1 MGSNVWLGYLNYQ
14 SYSGI
19 ASSNIRLKS
28 ISKFQ
33 AFSAGLVIGGKSLE
47 DKRLSMKPIELWI
60 CASHILSMRPF
71 RFSPTDDTTQTKPVK
86 DLRRLSL
93 TGDPEYVL
101 ARERRVKRDL
111 TTPKERVQSYM
122 VTPLDCSINFKH
134 PASLLSRPDKLKQ
147 QEDVISFLTFL
158 ITFISGNP
166 PRSDL
171 LTPKAGDTVTCME
184 SKSKSNGLEFT
195 NIAARGLDFPS
206 VDWVVQLNCPEDVDT
221 YIHPVGRSARYQ
233 SGGKVLL
240 LLSPSE
246 EEGMLKKWE
255 TRGIVVTKVK
265 PNESK
270 KQTIQTEIQ
279 APMFQF
285 PELKFFGQGA
295 FISRWP
301 ERSIRARSL
310 TIWSKKHVQV
320 SVSVGKKNA
329 KKSTHINDHLAC
341 IAECF
346 LYIGRGNHSTST
358 QGSAIPVEVI
368 PVISGMMSTIVDNI
382 DHTGYLNIGDSI
394 LLAAISREI
403 LTIKP
408 LDGSEKGF
416 NLSVGRHLFF
426 PPGNGSRVSQ
436 NPHPIPRSWRLC
448 SHGKQDLLRLRYPD
462 QLLGLSHYKP
472 TSYLKA
478 QNPEIGCCR
487 SHIRRTWAIL
497 GNGNMTEA
505 LNCGHKIPFSL

>member
-1 MGSNVWLGYLNYQ
+1 MFWRAILLG
-14 SYSGI
+14 
-19 ASSNIRLKS
+19 
-28 ISKFQ
+28 
-33 AFSAGLVIGGKSLE
+33 
-47 DKRLSMKPIELWI
+47 
-60 CASHILSMRPF
+60 
-71 RFSPTDDTTQTKPVK
+71 PVH
-86 DLRRLSL
+86 S
-93 TGDPEYVL
+93 
-101 ARERRVKRDL
+101 
-111 TTPKERVQSYM
+111 Q
-122 VTPLDCSINFKH
+122 N
-134 PASLLSRPDKLKQ
+134 
-147 QEDVISFLTFL
+147 
-158 ITFISGNP
+158 
-166 PRSDL
+166 L

-184 SKSKSNGLEFT
+184 SKSKSNGSEFT
-195 NIAARGLDFPS
+195 TARGLHFPS
-206 VDWVVQLNCPEDVDT
+206 VDWVVQLDYPEDVDT

-279 APMFQF
+279 AQMFQS
-285 PELKFFGQGA
+285 PELKFFGQRA
-295 FISRWP
+295 FISRRP
-301 ERSIRARSL
+301 ERSIRARR
-310 TIWSKKHVQV
+310 
-320 SVSVGKKNA
+320 SV
-329 KKSTHINDHLAC
+329 AC

-382 DHTGYLNIGDSI
+382 DHIGYLNIGDSI

-416 NLSVGRHLFF
+416 NLSLEALLSWTARFTKAPL
-426 PPGNGSRVSQ
+426 SRSVTRT
-436 NPHPIPRSWRLC
+436 NPEA
-448 SHGKQDLLRLRYPD
+448 
-462 QLLGLSHYKP
+462 

-478 QNPEIGCCR
+478 QNPEIGCHR
-487 SHIRRTWAIL
+487 SYIRRTWAIL

-505 LNCGHKIPFSL
+505 LNCGLQAMTAKSTAAQPLYTLVTRMMYLTSSITP

>member
-1 MGSNVWLGYLNYQ
+1 MGSNEWLGYLNYQ

-47 DKRLSMKPIELWI
+47 DERDRLGRANVLVSTPGRLQQHLKHTTKFDFDNLQVL
-60 CASHILSMRPF
+60 A
-71 RFSPTDDTTQTKPVK
+71 TQTKPVK
-86 DLRRLSL
+86 DLPRLSL

-101 ARERRVKRDL
+101 ARERRVKQDL
-111 TTPKERVQSYM
+111 TTPKERA
-122 VTPLDCSINFKH
+122 I
-134 PASLLSRPDKLKQ
+134 LLGPVHSQ
-147 QEDVISFLTFL
+147 
-158 ITFISGNP
+158 N
-166 PRSDL
+166 L

-184 SKSKSNGLEFT
+184 SKSKSNGSEFT
-195 NIAARGLDFPS
+195 NIAARGLHFPS
-206 VDWVVQLNCPEDVDT
+206 VDWVVQLDYPEDVDT

-279 APMFQF
+279 AQMFQS
-285 PELKFFGQGA
+285 PELKFFGQRA
-295 FISRWP
+295 FISRRP

-310 TIWSKKHVQV
+310 TIWSKKHVEV

-382 DHTGYLNIGDSI
+382 DHIGYLNIGDSI

-448 SHGKQDLLRLRYPD
+448 SHGQQDLIRLRYPD
-462 QLLGLSHYKP
+462 QLLGLSHHKP

-478 QNPEIGCCR
+478 QNPEIGCHR
-487 SHIRRTWAIL
+487 SYIRRTWAIL

-505 LNCGHKIPFSL
+505 LNC

>member
-1 MGSNVWLGYLNYQ
+1 MIL
-14 SYSGI
+14 
-19 ASSNIRLKS
+19 
-28 ISKFQ
+28 Q
-33 AFSAGLVIGGKSLE
+33 AG
-47 DKRLSMKPIELWI
+47 
-60 CASHILSMRPF
+60 
-71 RFSPTDDTTQTKPVK
+71 
-86 DLRRLSL
+86 
-93 TGDPEYVL
+93 
-101 ARERRVKRDL
+101 
-111 TTPKERVQSYM
+111 
-122 VTPLDCSINFKH
+122 SINFKH
-134 PASLLSRPDKLKQ
+134 PASLLSRPRKLKQ
-147 QEDVISFLTFL
+147 QEDVISFVTFL

-166 PRSDL
+166 PRSGSFTNL

-184 SKSKSNGLEFT
+184 SKSKSNGSEFT
-195 NIAARGLDFPS
+195 M
-206 VDWVVQLNCPEDVDT
+206 
-221 YIHPVGRSARYQ
+221 GRSACYQ
-233 SGGKVLL
+233 SGGKALL

-279 APMFQF
+279 AQMLQF
-285 PELKFFGQGA
+285 PELKFFVP
-295 FISRWP
+295 SP
-301 ERSIRARSL
+301 TSL
-310 TIWSKKHVQV
+310 TIWSKKHVEV

-358 QGSAIPVEVI
+358 HGSAIPVEVI

-382 DHTGYLNIGDSI
+382 DHIGYLNIGDSI

-448 SHGKQDLLRLRYPD
+448 SHGQQDLIRLRYPD
-462 QLLGLSHYKP
+462 HP
-472 TSYLKA
+472 EATSYLKA
-478 QNPEIGCCR
+478 QNPEIGCHR
-487 SHIRRTWAIL
+487 SYIRRTWAIL

-505 LNCGHKIPFSL
+505 LNCGLQAMTAKSTAAQPLYTLVTRMMYLTSSITP

>member
-1 MGSNVWLGYLNYQ
+1 MIVRF
-14 SYSGI
+14 I
-19 ASSNIRLKS
+19 H
-28 ISKFQ
+28 
-33 AFSAGLVIGGKSLE
+33 
-47 DKRLSMKPIELWI
+47 KP
-60 CASHILSMRPF
+60 F
-71 RFSPTDDTTQTKPVK
+71 DT
-86 DLRRLSL
+86 
-93 TGDPEYVL
+93 
-101 ARERRVKRDL
+101 
-111 TTPKERVQSYM
+111 
-122 VTPLDCSINFKH
+122 
-134 PASLLSRPDKLKQ
+134 
-147 QEDVISFLTFL
+147 
-158 ITFISGNP
+158 
-166 PRSDL
+166 
-171 LTPKAGDTVTCME
+171 KAGIPLLAWKAKAM
-184 SKSKSNGLEFT
+184 
-195 NIAARGLDFPS
+195 
-206 VDWVVQLNCPEDVDT
+206 
-221 YIHPVGRSARYQ
+221 GRSACYQ
-233 SGGKVLL
+233 SGGKALL

-279 APMFQF
+279 AQMFQS
-285 PELKFFGQGA
+285 PELKFFGQRA
-295 FISRWP
+295 FISRRP
-301 ERSIRARSL
+301 ERSIRARR
-310 TIWSKKHVQV
+310 
-320 SVSVGKKNA
+320 SV
-329 KKSTHINDHLAC
+329 AC

-382 DHTGYLNIGDSI
+382 DHIGYLNIGDSI

-448 SHGKQDLLRLRYPD
+448 SHGQQDLIRLRYPD
-462 QLLGLSHYKP
+462 QLLGLSHHKP

-478 QNPEIGCCR
+478 QNPEIGCHR
-487 SHIRRTWAIL
+487 SYIRRTWAIL

-505 LNCGHKIPFSL
+505 LNCG